1 MSQSIEIEFKNLLSI
16 EEFNRMITYF
26 QLSDDDF
33 FRQINH
39 YFDTKDFALKNLGCA
54 LRIREKKEYF

>member
-26 QLSDDDF
+26 QLSDDRF
-33 FRQINH
+33 FSTNQSL
-39 YFDTKDFALKNLGCA
+39 F
-54 LRIREKKEYF
+54 